1 MGLGWASHLTDARP
15 TGRGGLGGGTAA
27 FFEKGLHVTHGLAAP
42 GTQDVHAGTDRAD
55 LWDVTPVVVHL
66 DSLDFLLVSV
76 YLTCGEG
83 MDSWANKQ
91 KLATLAS
98 LARDTCLPWMF
109 VGDWNVPPA
118 IMESSHWLTYVGGV
132 VLRPDGVDFTC
143 AVGDE
148 GTFLDYAV
156 VSWDMKPWISA
167 MWGDPVVPWK
177 PHIAVRFQIARPAED
192 PLIRVQRRPYGPSL
206 GPIKSKDLHLGGQQ
220 PEGKSWSQ
228 CRQPNGG
235 ETQRPMHQEEKDKKS
250 NDGSRPLKNPRV
262 RPTQNP
268 ERGPMKN
275 PVDRSMGIQRSMH
288 QAKRSLPYLADP
300 AASDRLGRVY
310 AEFLQAAEAF
320 HAARDPREDPVGKAV
335 SRARRGPFQDGQAL
349 ATGQV

>member
-1 MGLGWASHLTDARP
+1 MAANITQAGPQWYDFLQTQREVAQICLVSETHLAGQPAAEAQAKCMGLGWASHFTDARP

-177 PHIAVRFQIARPAED
+177 PHIAVRFQIARPA
-192 PLIRVQRRPYGPSL
+192 
-206 GPIKSKDLHLGGQQ
+206 
-220 PEGKSWSQ
+220 
-228 CRQPNGG
+228 
-235 ETQRPMHQEEKDKKS
+235 
-250 NDGSRPLKNPRV
+250 
-262 RPTQNP
+262 
-268 ERGPMKN
+268 
-275 PVDRSMGIQRSMH
+275 
-288 QAKRSLPYLADP
+288 
-300 AASDRLGRVY
+300 
-310 AEFLQAAEAF
+310 
-320 HAARDPREDPVGKAV
+320 
-335 SRARRGPFQDGQAL
+335 
-349 ATGQV
+349 